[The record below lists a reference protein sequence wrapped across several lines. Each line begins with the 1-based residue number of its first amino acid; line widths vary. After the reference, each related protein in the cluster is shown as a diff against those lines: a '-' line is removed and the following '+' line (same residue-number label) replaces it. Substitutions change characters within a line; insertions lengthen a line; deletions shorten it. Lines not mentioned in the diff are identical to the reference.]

1 LTSRLFRYL
10 KKRRRSMVIQYIQDH
25 MHQVSDV
32 VRAVN
37 ECLSAWCDDDA
48 ARTQELATVVFQ
60 EENVADDL
68 RREVAERARSPDL
81 STQARE
87 DLVRLSRRVDFI
99 ANFCKAACRNI
110 HLLANQEVPNSLRQ
124 SAHKISIILL
134 KQVKLLEEVIDSL
147 GVSSTSEDVEAANQ
161 AITEI
166 SQFEHEIDELYFQ
179 AKAQCLLLSE
189 ECSAAVLII
198 ASDMLRNLENASDF
212 TDGTA
217 ELVGTLL
224 ITDS

>member
-1 LTSRLFRYL
+1 MTSRLFRYL

-37 ECLSAWCDDDA
+37 ECLSAWRDDDA
-48 ARTQELATVVFQ
+48 ARTQELAIVVFQ

-99 ANFCKAACRNI
+99 ANFCKAACKNI
-110 HLLANQEVPNSLRQ
+110 HLLANQEVPNSLRN
-124 SAHKISIILL
+124 SAYEMSELLL

-147 GVSSTSEDVEAANQ
+147 GASSASETVEAASY
-161 AITEI
+161 AITQI
-166 SQFEHEIDELYFQ
+166 GRFEHEIDELYFR
-179 AKAQCLLLSE
+179 AKAQYLLQSDE
-189 ECSAAVLII
+189 FSAAVLII

-217 ELVGTLL
+217 ELVATLL
-224 ITDS
+224 LGDS